1 MTDTGGGAD
10 KAEGM
15 PDNERARKEIRP
27 MTALY
32 APAPAAA
39 PATDARTARN
49 ARFALLPRRI
59 RPESVLLASGAAL
72 LPWLYVLARTVPST
86 AQVGHWNVAW
96 VGLDALEALGLLST
110 AALRGRGDDRHRL
123 TAAAAGA
130 LLVVDAWFDT
140 VTAAPGGELAM
151 AVAMAACAE
160 LPLAALCTALA
171 LGRGRRTV
179 RDDPRL
185 TPARPLTPAR
195 RPTTE

>member
-1 MTDTGGGAD
+1 MTDTGRGAD

-39 PATDARTARN
+39 PATDARTARK
-49 ARFALLPRRI
+49 ARFALPPRRI

-72 LPWLYVLARTVPST
+72 VPWLYVLARTVPST

-110 AALRGRGDDRHRL
+110 AALRKRGDDRHRL
-123 TAAAAGA
+123 TAAATGA

-185 TPARPLTPAR
+185 TLAR
-195 RPTTE
+195 RLTKR